1 MKEKME
7 TRNLHGWNMER
18 IKFSPQG
25 SRFWESL
32 HRVLCKAVLRTLRF
46 SQQLQSCLLVAW
58 SQEGTMTKTGA
69 PRCNLS
75 QNLRL
80 WVLLSCL
87 GSTLPADTH
96 SLSCNVTVKTHTT
109 PGEPCYEG
117 QCSLDRESFLQ
128 YDDNKATPLGD
139 LGKVVHTTEMWTDIV
154 QELENLGHEFRK
166 KLAETKQR
174 MTKIHGH
181 PTLQAI
187 MLSNYEQGQIVGASW
202 QFNISGKCC
211 MLLNTMNMSWTL
223 ISLEAGDIMN
233 EWKNDEELTKYL
245 KNLLKNFC
253 HWLKELLKLPWER
266 TRSTSRAPDITQL
279 PPTVNITQLTVWS
292 FASHF
297 KTSPVRN
304 LQMPMNCSMNCYKP
318 QRKERPM
325 EPSGEFPNQ
334 ATKMLS
340 QEDEL
345 QDMKVRKQNLEPQH
359 FCLIS
364 GKSMHGTFKTD
375 GS

>member
-1 MKEKME
+1 
-7 TRNLHGWNMER
+7 
-18 IKFSPQG
+18 
-25 SRFWESL
+25 
-32 HRVLCKAVLRTLRF
+32 
-46 SQQLQSCLLVAW
+46 
-58 SQEGTMTKTGA
+58 MTKTGA

-279 PPTVNITQLTVWS
+279 PPTVNITQLP
-292 FASHF
+292 
-297 KTSPVRN
+297 TSINITQLPPTTKF
-304 LQMPMNCSMNCYKP
+304 QYKEVFIFIP
-318 QRKERPM
+318 RD
-325 EPSGEFPNQ
+325 S
-334 ATKMLS
+334 
-340 QEDEL
+340 
-345 QDMKVRKQNLEPQH
+345 
-359 FCLIS
+359 
-364 GKSMHGTFKTD
+364 
-375 GS
+375 